1 MILCE
6 ILLAA
11 TNVHAKKKSA
21 ALTKRGCGR
30 IFLY

>member
-1 MILCE
+1 MMLCE

-11 TNVHAKKKSA
+11 IDVCAKKKSA

-30 IFLY
+30 SLLY